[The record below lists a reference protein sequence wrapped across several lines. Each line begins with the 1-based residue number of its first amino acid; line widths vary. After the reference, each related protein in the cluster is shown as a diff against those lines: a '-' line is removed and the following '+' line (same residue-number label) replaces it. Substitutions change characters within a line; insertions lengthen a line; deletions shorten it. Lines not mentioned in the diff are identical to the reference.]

1 MMLWLPPEGGDLAAE
16 VGLEA
21 ASDPGPGP
29 WLLALHS
36 SGDTLGVAL
45 QRLGDGAPP
54 RLAAFPLGRALSNDL
69 FGCVEAVLPA
79 SRWPQLARLA
89 VATGPGGFTGT
100 RLTVTLARTLAQ
112 QLGLPLDGVGSF
124 LLMARRRLAQPDC
137 PPTPFWL
144 VQELPRRG
152 VVAGLYAPDPE
163 QRGGGLELAAP
174 RLYREPAALAE
185 VEASL
190 FIGPDGEGLSPPPA
204 VRCPAQ
210 VHQPP
215 DVAELLRC
223 SQEAAAAGRPAP
235 WSLVLPLYPT
245 SPVDPAG
252 P

>member
-1 MMLWLPPEGGDLAAE
+1 MTSGTLPGGLGGDPE
-16 VGLEA
+16 MPPPR
-21 ASDPGPGP
+21 DPGPGP

-36 SGDTLGVAL
+36 SADTLGVAL
-45 QRLGDGAPP
+45 QRLGDRTPP

-69 FGCVEAVLPA
+69 FACVESVLPA
-79 SRWPQLARLA
+79 SRWPELARLA

-112 QLGLPLDGVGSF
+112 QLDLPLDGVGSF
-124 LLMARRRLAQPDC
+124 ALMARRLLAAPPC
-137 PPTPFWL
+137 PPDPFWL

-152 VVAGLYAPDPE
+152 LVAGLYAPDPE
-163 QRGGGLELAAP
+163 RAGAALELAAP

-190 FIGPDGEGLSPPPA
+190 VTGPDGKGLNRPPA
-204 VRCPAQ
+204 AQCPAQ
-210 VHQPP
+210 VLQPQ
-215 DVAELLRC
+215 DAALLLQC

-235 WSLVLPLYPT
+235 WPLVLPLYPT